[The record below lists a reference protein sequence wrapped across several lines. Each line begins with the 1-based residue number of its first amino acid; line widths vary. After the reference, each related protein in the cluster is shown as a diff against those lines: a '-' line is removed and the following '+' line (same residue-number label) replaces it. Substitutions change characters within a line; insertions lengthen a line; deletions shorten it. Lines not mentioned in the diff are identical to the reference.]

1 MNNPSEVNDLKKQRG
16 LVVIYDPHA
25 LMQFLQFYC
34 MDDHKEIEWDVLCL
48 PKEDGKQEMDG
59 YCEKTGIFKRI
70 FTSDVEFQRLS
81 IVNKLK
87 LFIPML
93 FYALFG
99 KQKSIIRKIYNTMVD
114 DVDAYDY
121 YAANTESGFMTG
133 MLASFA
139 KEKTTLYFEDGAADY
154 MIERKKNQ
162 SIFKKGS
169 FLDFQCVLMAK
180 LGYFGKGYTYFE
192 PTRECV
198 KYASVPNELSY
209 KNYKIIVK
217 FDLSE
222 AENDV
227 YKSILKKVYPEL
239 SDYDNISKEC
249 KIVFTVPLFT
259 DNKYCHDAERRFEE
273 YISEHAS
280 QIYLKKHPRD
290 QQIYRFSEHVQVH
303 EVPQDIPAEMLFP
316 YFKDCECYMMEPDS
330 LLINMGQFNIF
341 ADVLCFKDY
350 VNEELVLRDSWLNI
364 EQYEKMC
371 NRFIKDHY
379 NVVYL

>member
-139 KEKTTLYFEDGAADY
+139 PEKTTVYFEDGAADY
-154 MIERKKNQ
+154 MIDRKKNQ

-169 FLDFQCVLMAK
+169 FLDFQCILYHK
-180 LGYFGKGYTYFE
+180 L
-192 PTRECV
+192 
-198 KYASVPNELSY
+198 N
-209 KNYKIIVK
+209 
-217 FDLSE
+217 
-222 AENDV
+222 
-227 YKSILKKVYPEL
+227 
-239 SDYDNISKEC
+239 
-249 KIVFTVPLFT
+249 
-259 DNKYCHDAERRFEE
+259 
-273 YISEHAS
+273 
-280 QIYLKKHPRD
+280 
-290 QQIYRFSEHVQVH
+290 
-303 EVPQDIPAEMLFP
+303 
-316 YFKDCECYMMEPDS
+316 
-330 LLINMGQFNIF
+330 
-341 ADVLCFKDY
+341 
-350 VNEELVLRDSWLNI
+350 
-364 EQYEKMC
+364 
-371 NRFIKDHY
+371 
-379 NVVYL
+379 